1 MKRGKRLQQS
11 LAVLFSL
18 LLVFSLAACMSDGQ
32 QNKPPANTNS
42 NTNTNNNTN
51 SNTSGDS
58 GASGEA
64 TLNADEPAWQLDTSP
79 VELSWFVGASWYG
92 HTWGDN
98 LSSQYVTEKTGVQV
112 KLEVPS
118 GDANE
123 YITLAMTTGQLPDI
137 ITLGS
142 WENAVKKLWEGGHV
156 YALNELAEQYDPYFF
171 KVAGDGTLK
180 WYRQPDGNTYAIPN
194 DSYSPNLM
202 RETGMTAANQTFLV
216 RKDLYED
223 MGRPDL
229 TTPEG
234 FLAALQLLKDQY
246 STYKGQPMSP
256 FFAQGNVLYG
266 MTEYLQNLLAVP
278 HEKDGKVYDRITDP
292 DYITWL
298 KTFRTAYERGLINV
312 DFLVDSDTQ
321 VEEKTN
327 NARYFMMIREWTGM
341 AAVNPMLAASANPD
355 SYYIAVDGPQN
366 SRGES
371 AKLFPGNMDGWMVTM
386 VSKSTKHPD
395 RAIRFLTYLVSEEGQ
410 RDLFLGKEGETWEMV
425 GGKPQLKAEMVQLL
439 ENDIEKLEK
448 EYGIVDTYW
457 MLRNPVIVN
466 QWRPEKPAVIKQ
478 MEDFANKQADI
489 DGAIYKNLDPTG
501 DSDVAVAWQRISQN
515 WLEVMPELI
524 TAKDEATFDKIF
536 QDFLDRR
543 DAYGFDKVMEYR
555 QAELD
560 ARKAK
565 MAQ

>member
-1 MKRGKRLQQS
+1 MKRQHLQRS
-11 LAVLFSL
+11 ASVLMAL
-18 LLVFSLAACMSDGQ
+18 ILVLSLAACMSNNQ
-32 QNKPPANTNS
+32 KNTRS
-42 NTNTNNNTN
+42 Q
-51 SNTSGDS
+51 DS
-58 GASGEA
+58 GPGSQNDTPAVVE
-64 TLNADEPAWQLDTSP
+64 LNPDEPAWKLDTSP
-79 VELSWFVGASWYG
+79 VELTWFVGASWYG

-98 LSSQYVTEKTGVQV
+98 LVSQYITEKTGVHV
-112 KLEVPS
+112 NIEVPS

-123 YITLAMTTGQLPDI
+123 FITLMMTTGQLPDI

-234 FLAALQLLKDQY
+234 FLNALQLLKDEY
-246 STYKGQPMSP
+246 SEYKGQPISP
-256 FFAQGNVLYG
+256 FFAQGNVPYG

-278 HEKDGKVYDRITDP
+278 HEKDGKVYDRLTDP

-341 AAVNPMLAASANPD
+341 TAVNPMLAASEHPD
-355 SYYIAVDGPQN
+355 SYYIAVDGPRN
-366 SRGES
+366 SNGEP

-386 VSKSTKHPD
+386 VSKSTKHPE

-410 RDLFLGKEGETWEMV
+410 RDLFLGKEGVTWDMV
-425 GGKPQLKAEMVQLL
+425 DGKPQLKPELVELL

-448 EYGIVDTYW
+448 EYGVMDTYW

-466 QWRPEKPAVIKQ
+466 QWRPEKAPVIKQ
-478 MEDFANKQADI
+478 MEDFANQYADI
-489 DGAIYKNLDPTG
+489 DGGIYKNLDPTG
-501 DSDVAVAWQRISQN
+501 DSDIAVAWMRISQN
-515 WLEVMPELI
+515 WEEVMPELI

-543 DAYGFDKVMEYR
+543 DAYGFQEIMEYR

-560 ARKAK
+560 LRKAK
-565 MAQ
+565 MAD